1 MEQDSTDR
9 DALYRTTLQKLRE
22 EWEAERV
29 RIADRRLTTSY
40 ASEEARLRDLEAEHL
55 RMMTLLGERERYDT
69 IVPTM
74 LSLLSR
80 LGQRIDVLVCGCAG
94 IWRLATPSCRGREQR
109 STA

>member
-1 MEQDSTDR
+1 MDALRRRMEQDSTDR

-69 IVPTM
+69 VVPADYA
-74 LSLLSR
+74 LFVVAIRSR
-80 LGQRIDVLVCGCAG
+80 VLMC
-94 IWRLATPSCRGREQR
+94 
-109 STA
+109 